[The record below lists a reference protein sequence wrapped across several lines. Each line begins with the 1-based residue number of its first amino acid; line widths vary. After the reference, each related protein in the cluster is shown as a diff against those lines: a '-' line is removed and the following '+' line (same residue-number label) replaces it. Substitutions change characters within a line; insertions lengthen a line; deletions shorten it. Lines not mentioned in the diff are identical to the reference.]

1 MTIHEILEWARGVLE
16 QAGVE
21 SARGNAEHLLDHCL
35 GIDRTARFFVRH
47 ERVLSSTEEDAYR
60 RLVARRADR
69 TPLQYLLGKA
79 PFLND
84 DFVVDE
90 RVLIPRPETE
100 QVVEVAIR
108 LLREEESV
116 VVPVIL
122 DIGTGSGAIAVS
134 LAKALQAKVWAS
146 DVSLDALE
154 VAQTNLQQLKVEEQ
168 VTLVHGD
175 LLRPFHALKLEGR
188 VDLVI
193 SNPPYI
199 PHGTVDQL
207 APEISQHEP
216 RGALD
221 GGVDGCDF
229 YRAIVPAAILFLKP
243 GLGWLILEL
252 GDGLAKAVGE
262 VIRDQPELSEPRVF
276 PDLNG
281 KDRVIVAKRE
291 Q

>member
-21 SARGNAEHLLDHCL
+21 NARGNAEHLLDHCL
-35 GIDRTARFFVRH
+35 SIDRTARVLMRHVR
-47 ERVLSSTEEDAYR
+47 ELSDAEKGAYHQ
-60 RLVARRADR
+60 LVAQRANCM
-69 TPLQYLLGKA
+69 PLQYLLGKA

-84 DFVVDE
+84 DFVVDK

-108 LLREEESV
+108 LLREEERV
-116 VVPVIL
+116 VFPMVL
-122 DIGTGSGAIAVS
+122 DIGTGSGVIAVS

-154 VAQTNLQQLKVEEQ
+154 VAQRNLQLLQGEGQ
-168 VTLVHGD
+168 VMLVHGD
-175 LLRPFHALKLEGR
+175 LFHPFHALHLEGR

-199 PHGTVDQL
+199 PHGKVKQL
-207 APEISQHEP
+207 MPEISEHEP

-221 GGVDGCDF
+221 GGLDGCDF
-229 YRAIVPAAILFLKP
+229 YRAIIPAAIPFLKP
-243 GLGWLILEL
+243 GLGWLVLEL
-252 GDGLAKAVGE
+252 GDDLAEQVGE
-262 VIRDQPELSEPRVF
+262 IIRGHPELNAPQVF

-281 KDRVIVAKRE
+281 KDRVIVSKRE